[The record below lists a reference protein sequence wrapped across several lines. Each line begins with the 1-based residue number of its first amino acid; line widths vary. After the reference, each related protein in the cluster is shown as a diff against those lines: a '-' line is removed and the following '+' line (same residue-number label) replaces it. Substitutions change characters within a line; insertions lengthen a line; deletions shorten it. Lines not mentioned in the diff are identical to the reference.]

1 MGDINYIMEQL
12 DNLKDNPIQYPT
24 ITTKKAKRKKSSRK
38 KLKARE
44 RIRKNKIKEEKKK
57 VLDNYDFTE
66 IGKFTEEETNLYY
79 KYSWYT
85 IEDILRIREENLNYK
100 TETIK
105 EHTIYDKPKLF
116 TNDKLD
122 KMDKDILKLSEYDY
136 FEKTD
141 TDELDISDDSY

>member
-57 VLDNYDFTE
+57 VLDNYDFSE
-66 IGKFTEEETNLYY
+66 IGKFTEEEINLYF
-79 KYSWYT
+79 KNSWYT

-105 EHTIYDKPKLF
+105 KHTIYDKPKLF
-116 TNDKLD
+116 TSDKLD
-122 KMDKDILKLSEYDY
+122 KMDEDILKLSEYDY

>member
-44 RIRKNKIKEEKKK
+44 RIRKNKIKEDKKK
-57 VLDNYDFTE
+57 VLDNYDFSE
-66 IGKFTEEETNLYY
+66 IGKFTEEETNLYF

-85 IEDILRIREENLNYK
+85 INDILRIREENLNYK

-116 TNDKLD
+116 TSDKLD

>member
-38 KLKARE
+38 KLRARE

-85 IEDILRIREENLNYK
+85 IDDILRIRSENLNYK
-100 TETIK
+100 TESIK

>member
-24 ITTKKAKRKKSSRK
+24 ITTKKAKRKKSLRK
-38 KLKARE
+38 KLRARE

-85 IEDILRIREENLNYK
+85 IDDILRIREENLNYK

-116 TNDKLD
+116 TSDKLD

>member
-44 RIRKNKIKEEKKK
+44 RIRKNKIKEEKQK

-66 IGKFTEEETNLYY
+66 IGKFTEEETNLYF

-85 IEDILRIREENLNYK
+85 IDDILRIREENLNYK

-116 TNDKLD
+116 TSDKLD

>member
-38 KLKARE
+38 KLRARE

-85 IEDILRIREENLNYK
+85 IDDILRIREENLNYK

-105 EHTIYDKPKLF
+105 EHTIYNKPKLF
-116 TNDKLD
+116 TSEKLD
-122 KMDKDILKLSEYDY
+122 KMDEDILKLSEYDY

>member
-57 VLDNYDFTE
+57 VLDNYDFSD
-66 IGKFTEEETNLYY
+66 IGKFTEEETNLYF

-85 IEDILRIREENLNYK
+85 IDDILRIRSENLNYK
-100 TETIK
+100 TESIK

-116 TNDKLD
+116 TSDKLD
-122 KMDKDILKLSEYDY
+122 KMDEDILKLSEYDY

>member
-57 VLDNYDFTE
+57 VLDNYDFSE
-66 IGKFTEEETNLYY
+66 IGKFTEEETNLYF

-85 IEDILRIREENLNYK
+85 IDDILRIRSENLNYK
-100 TETIK
+100 TESIK

-116 TNDKLD
+116 TSDKLD

>member
-85 IEDILRIREENLNYK
+85 IDDILRIREENLNYK

>member
-44 RIRKNKIKEEKKK
+44 RIRKIKIKEEKKK
-57 VLDNYDFTE
+57 VLDNYDFSE
-66 IGKFTEEETNLYY
+66 IGKFTEEETNLYF

-85 IEDILRIREENLNYK
+85 INDILRIREENLNYK
-100 TETIK
+100 AETIK

>member
-85 IEDILRIREENLNYK
+85 IDDILRIRSENLNYK
-100 TETIK
+100 TESIK

-116 TNDKLD
+116 TSDKLD
-122 KMDKDILKLSEYDY
+122 KMDEDILKLSEYDY

>member
-57 VLDNYDFTE
+57 VLDNYDFSE
-66 IGKFTEEETNLYY
+66 IGKFTEEETNLYF

-85 IEDILRIREENLNYK
+85 INDILRIREENLNYK

-116 TNDKLD
+116 TSDKLD

>member
-38 KLKARE
+38 KLRARE

-85 IEDILRIREENLNYK
+85 IDDILRIRSENLNYK
-100 TETIK
+100 TESIK

-116 TNDKLD
+116 TSDKLD
-122 KMDKDILKLSEYDY
+122 KMDEDILKLSEYDY

>member
-57 VLDNYDFTE
+57 VLDNYDFSE
-66 IGKFTEEETNLYY
+66 IGKFTEEEINLYF
-79 KYSWYT
+79 KNSWYT